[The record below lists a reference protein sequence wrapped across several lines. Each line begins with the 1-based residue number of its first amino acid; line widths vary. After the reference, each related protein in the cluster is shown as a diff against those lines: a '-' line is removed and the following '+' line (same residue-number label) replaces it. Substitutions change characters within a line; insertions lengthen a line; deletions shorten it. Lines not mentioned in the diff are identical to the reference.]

1 MHGDFSQFNHFVE
14 CCWFQPLFVFQPQ
27 TLDADPFMTFRRCSD
42 GLKLATENDKN
53 RVRCQDKT
61 CMIMCIYIHIL
72 YTLNDNIYIYMR
84 NEIDPKGPCH
94 IYYYYY
100 FYLLLIIIIIII
112 DYY

>member
-72 YTLNDNIYIYMR
+72 YTLNDNIYIYEER
-84 NEIDPKGPCH
+84 NRPQRSLPH
-94 IYYYYY
+94 ILLLFI
-100 FYLLLIIIIIII
+100 FYLLLIVIIIA
-112 DYY
+112 Y